1 LTKVD
6 KVIEIFSTVEQAAQG
21 FAGPEASA
29 GQRA

>member
-21 FAGPEASA
+21 FSGPEVSA
-29 GQRA
+29 GQRV